1 MSGPYSIAFVE
12 RSTGISRETL
22 RVWERRYGFPAPRRD
37 AAGDR
42 SYSTDDLDRLRVI
55 KRLLDQGYRPGKV
68 VPLPVSALSALIRPG
83 MKREQPAQAQP
94 GYLDFL
100 HLLLVGDALEAQDWL
115 HRRLSNDGLAA
126 FVTGTLAPLTEAVGD
141 AWAEGRLGV
150 HDEHLFSEQV
160 QRVLRQAIVALPRG
174 ERPRMLLTTLPEELH
189 GLGLLMAE
197 SLCALHGARCLNL
210 GVSTPAPEVVNAAR
224 RHDIDIVALSFSPAY
239 PRRRIVPQL
248 QALRAELPASQE
260 IWAGGR
266 ITRRMRPPSGV
277 LFCPTLDDVVALLHR
292 WHCEH
297 GGRAPD

>member
-22 RVWERRYGFPAPRRD
+22 RVWERRYGFPAPQRD

-68 VPLPVSALSALIRPG
+68 VPLPVSALSTLTHPGAKRDKPAPARPG
-83 MKREQPAQAQP
+83 YIEF
-94 GYLDFL
+94 LD
-100 HLLLVGDALEAQDWL
+100 LLLDGDALAAQDWL
-115 HRRLSNDGLAA
+115 HRRLSTDGLAT
-126 FVTGTLAPLTEAVGD
+126 FVTGTMAPLTDAVGD

-150 HDEHLFSEQV
+150 HDEHLFSELA
-160 QRVLRQAIVALPRG
+160 QRVLRQAIAALPRG
-174 ERPRMLLTTLPEELH
+174 DRPRMLLTTLPEELH

-197 SLCALHGARCLNL
+197 ALCGLQGARCLNL
-210 GVSTPAPEVVNAAR
+210 GVSTPAPDVLEAAR
-224 RHDIDIVALSFSPAY
+224 RHDIDIIALSFSPAY

-248 QALRAELPASQE
+248 QALRAELPAARE

-266 ITRRMRPPSGV
+266 ITRRMRPPPGV
-277 LFCPTLDDVVALLHR
+277 SFCPTLDDAVAQLAR
-292 WHCEH
+292 WRAAH
-297 GGRAPD
+297 GPGAAD